1 MFPSS
6 ADGRRRWQGLLDL
19 IGVTVSMNSA
29 LRVRVAEGSG
39 MMREHKSQRSRR
51 AWAVH
56 YREHTVAKHF
66 N

>member
-19 IGVTVSMNSA
+19 IGFTVNMKGA
-29 LRVRVAEGSG
+29 LRVRVAERSG
-39 MMREHKSQRSRR
+39 MMGEHKSQRSRR

-56 YREHTVAKHF
+56 HRERTAAKHF